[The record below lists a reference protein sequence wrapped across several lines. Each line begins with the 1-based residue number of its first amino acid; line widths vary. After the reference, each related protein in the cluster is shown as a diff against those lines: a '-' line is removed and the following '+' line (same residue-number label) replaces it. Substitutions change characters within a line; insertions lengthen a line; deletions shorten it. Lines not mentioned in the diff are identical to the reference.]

1 MKAWRKIGRVGGWAL
16 IVLAVFA
23 SSYLFLMRPW
33 QRNWGA
39 TGAEAGRPMP
49 GDTTVQA
56 PNLIATRA
64 VTIDAPPEK
73 VWPWLAQMGY
83 RRGGL
88 YRYDWIDRALHILDK
103 PSAVRLLPEYQAI
116 AAGQEIPAEFGPSWT
131 VVTAEPNSSLVFDIN
146 RSGSRM
152 TWSWL
157 LSPYDEGKTRLIL
170 RIRGRMEYAAAGL
183 PGLVLKGPGEF
194 IMARRMLGGIKA
206 RAEGRSQSP
215 AGELY
220 ELSLWGAAAL
230 IALVALAS
238 AFLRRAWKP
247 PFLLAW
253 SAFAVV
259 LLLVLRQPSPIFG
272 TLFDI
277 MLLAGL
283 ILSFRP
289 PRRPKI
295 FSNPAPNRV

>member
-1 MKAWRKIGRVGGWAL
+1 MI
-16 IVLAVFA
+16 ILAVFA
-23 SSYLFLMRPW
+23 SSYLLLMRPW
-33 QRNWGA
+33 HRNWGA

-56 PNLIATRA
+56 PNFIATRA

-88 YRYDWIDRALHILDK
+88 YRYDWIDRALKILDG
-103 PSAVRLLPEYQAI
+103 PSAVRLLPEYQAL
-116 AAGQEIPAEFGPSWT
+116 AAGQEIPAGSGPSWT

-146 RSGSRM
+146 QAGGRI

-170 RIRGRMEYAAAGL
+170 RIRGRLENVGSGL
-183 PGLVLKGPGEF
+183 PGLVLKSPGEF
-194 IMARRMLGGIKA
+194 VMARRMLGGIKA
-206 RAEGRSQSP
+206 RAEGRSQTP

-230 IALVALAS
+230 IGLVALAS

-247 PFLLAW
+247 PFLVAW
-253 SAFAVV
+253 TAFAIV
-259 LLLVLRQPSPIFG
+259 LLFVLRQPSPVFG
-272 TLFDI
+272 TLFDVL
-277 MLLAGL
+277 LLAGL

-289 PRRPKI
+289 PRRPRA
-295 FSNPAPNRV
+295 FGNPAPNRV

>member
-1 MKAWRKIGRVGGWAL
+1 MSAWRKIGRVGGWTL
-16 IVLAVFA
+16 IILVVFA
-23 SSYLFLMRPW
+23 AAYLFLIRPW
-33 QRNWGA
+33 QRTWGA
-39 TGAEAGRPMP
+39 TGTEAGRPMP

-56 PNLIATRA
+56 PRFIATRA

-83 RRGGL
+83 RRAGL
-88 YRYDWIDRALHILDK
+88 YRYDWIDRALKILDR
-103 PSAVRLLPEYQAI
+103 PSAARILPEHQTI
-116 AAGQEIPAEFGPSWT
+116 IAGQEIPMSSGPGWS
-131 VVTAEPNSSLVFDIN
+131 VLTAEPNSSLVFDIHQAGG
-146 RSGSRM
+146 RI

-170 RIRGRMEYAAAGL
+170 RIRGLLEPGASAL
-183 PGLVLKGPGEF
+183 PGLVLMGPGEF